1 MMSLFISELPFPHVP
16 NNKEEIFMLRNP
28 TKQKLETLG
37 LNGMLDALE
46 AQDATPDL
54 YRSMLFDERFALV
67 VDREADTRDT
77 KTLTRRLK
85 SARLRHKA
93 CLEDVDFR
101 AARGLDKSL
110 VAQLGSGAWLTR
122 RQNILLTGPTGVGKS
137 YLACAFSHRAC
148 QLGFSAAYHRATGLY
163 SEAALARVDGKHRAW
178 LRALTRADVLV
189 IDDFGLMKLSDE
201 ERTELLEIL
210 EDRHERRST
219 IVTSQL
225 PVEKWFD
232 AIGNPTLAD
241 AIMDRLVH
249 NAHKIELKGPTMRKM
264 TRIDPQDES
273 KDVDKK

>member
-1 MMSLFISELPFPHVP
+1 
-16 NNKEEIFMLRNP
+16 MLRNP
-28 TKQKLETLG
+28 TRQKLETLG
-37 LNGMLDALE
+37 LAGMLAAIE
-46 AQDATPDL
+46 AQDATPDV
-54 YRSMLFDERFALV
+54 YRNMPFDERFALLV
-67 VDREADTRDT
+67 EREVDSRDT

-85 SARLRHKA
+85 SARLRQQA
-93 CLEDVDFR
+93 TLEDVDLR
-101 AARGLDKSL
+101 VSRGLDKAL

-122 RQNILLTGPTGVGKS
+122 HQNILLTGPTGVGKS

-163 SEAALARVDGKHRAW
+163 AEAALARNDGKHRTW
-178 LRALTRADVLV
+178 LRMLTRVDVLV

-210 EDRHERRST
+210 EDRHQRRST
-219 IVTSQL
+219 IITSQL

-249 NAHKIELKGPTMRKM
+249 NAHKIELDGPTMRKL
-264 TRIDPQDES
+264 TRAEPQEAS
-273 KDVDKK
+273 KGAEKKK

>member
-1 MMSLFISELPFPHVP
+1 
-16 NNKEEIFMLRNP
+16 MLRNP

-148 QLGFSAAYHRATGLY
+148 QLGFSAAYHRATGLS

-219 IVTSQL
+219 IVTINHSNY
-225 PVEKWFD
+225 
-232 AIGNPTLAD
+232 AASG
-241 AIMDRLVH
+241 
-249 NAHKIELKGPTMRKM
+249 
-264 TRIDPQDES
+264 RICCRS
-273 KDVDKK
+273 RASSYWY

>member
-1 MMSLFISELPFPHVP
+1 MSSAPKARRTRSVANAGI
-16 NNKEEIFMLRNP
+16 LRFERVQIAVN
-28 TKQKLETLG
+28 
-37 LNGMLDALE
+37 
-46 AQDATPDL
+46 TPDL

-85 SARLRHKA
+85 SARLRHQA

-110 VAQLGSGAWLTR
+110 VAQLGGGAWLTR